1 MELPGG
7 NAEETADFMMEI
19 GPLARAM
26 ADQGVDPAPVK
37 AALVARIGELTR
49 GNGRTMLKAA
59 AWIVEARA

>member
-1 MELPGG
+1 
-7 NAEETADFMMEI
+7 
-19 GPLARAM
+19 M